1 MQLVHEIKKWGL
13 EKQSQTH
20 CNWDQGPRKEASAPA
35 IIFTT
40 YYAGLEDWV
49 KHFKL
54 LNHADDTS
62 TSHSSQEL
70 NTVPNN
76 LDEDTTGIFQ
86 FMASNR
92 LVANPSKTKFIL
104 PNNKDIETP
113 KQIRVWLW
121 EVESAKLLGIRMDN
135 DQKWTSQF
143 WGKKNLLNALNQ
155 RLLATR
161 RISNHIPKD

>member
-1 MQLVHEIKKWGL
+1 MDIVKEHATGSRDQRVRIGKAISDPLQLRSG
-13 EKQSQTH
+13 
-20 CNWDQGPRKEASAPA
+20 QGPRKEASAPA

-40 YYAGLEDWV
+40 YYAGLEDWE

-54 LNHADDTS
+54 LNYADDTS

-104 PNNKDIETP
+104 QNNKDIETP
-113 KQIRVWLW
+113 KHIRVGPS
-121 EVESAKLLGIRMDN
+121 EI
-135 DQKWTSQF
+135 
-143 WGKKNLLNALNQ
+143 
-155 RLLATR
+155 
-161 RISNHIPKD
+161 